1 MDQKVIWTEEAE
13 EQFFGILE
21 YWKNRTQSFSYSIK
35 IKNDLDQKLE
45 LILQNP
51 FIGKESELPG
61 IRSLNFLTYFK
72 VVYGIYDNQLVVLN
86 LFDMRQDSDKN
97 PFW

>member
-1 MDQKVIWTEEAE
+1 MGQKVIWTEEAE

-51 FIGKESELPG
+51 IIGKESELPG

-72 VVYGIYDNQLVVLN
+72 VIYGMYGGQLVVLN
-86 LFDMRQDSDKN
+86 IWDMRQDSNQN
-97 PFW
+97 PLL